1 MPMDVQTP
9 RKASGSATGRGRKR
23 DRERTRQEI
32 LDVAF
37 QEFAEKGLSGTNTDV
52 IAARANITKRLV
64 FYYFNTKE
72 KLFTAVLEEAYAKMR
87 DAERD
92 LRLDELEPETA
103 IRTLAEFTF
112 DFDNDNPEF
121 VRLVTIENI
130 HRGRHLTKSLKAR
143 AMTRPIIAQIERVL
157 ARGEKAG
164 VIRSGIDPVELHMTL
179 SSLCFFSVANRHTF
193 QPQFGYD
200 MTSKRARRQRRTQI
214 SDLLWLYVRKDA

>member
-1 MPMDVQTP
+1 MTMDAQSP
-9 RKASGSATGRGRKR
+9 RKAQGSATGRGRTR

-52 IAARANITKRLV
+52 IAARANVTKRLV

-72 KLFTAVLEEAYAKMR
+72 ELFTAVLEEAYAKMR
-87 DAERD
+87 DAEQD
-92 LRLDELEPETA
+92 LRLDELEPEAA
-103 IRTLAEFTF
+103 IRTLAKFTF

-130 HRGRHLTKSLKAR
+130 HLGRHLTKSLKAR
-143 AMTRPIIAQIERVL
+143 AMTRPIIAQIQRVL

-193 QPQFGYD
+193 ELQFGYD
-200 MTSKRARRQRRTQI
+200 MTSKKARRQRRSQI
-214 SDLLWLYVRKDA
+214 SDLLWLYVRKGG